1 MPTTPPTSLTR
12 RDFTR
17 LAALTTLTAAVL
29 PHRRLFADPAADN
42 ALANLSLTEASAR
55 LQNRSVTSVQLTQ
68 AVLDRIQIY
77 NPKVNAYIT
86 VLASES
92 LAQAAALDAELKAGH
107 SRGPLH
113 GIPIAM
119 KDNIDTAGIRTTAAS
134 PMFKD
139 RIPTADAAI
148 VEKMRAAGC
157 VLLGK
162 LNLHEF
168 AVGCTGDVSYFGP
181 THNPWALDRVSGG
194 SSAGSGAALAADLC
208 FGALGTDTG
217 GSIRVP
223 ASWCGIVGLKPTV
236 GLVSIR
242 GIIPCSAPLDHCGP
256 MARTVEDAALML
268 NSMTGYDPQDIYSV
282 EHPREDYV
290 QGMRQPVKAFR
301 LGLPQSFYD
310 HIDPAVEPSIRAAIE
325 VLTTLTA
332 GVTSHAPLLSIPPAI
347 GDLGE
352 ADAYHEELVRLY
364 GNNYMPPTRNRM
376 RVTGTPNSG
385 PPSTAAQ
392 SGKAHQ
398 NLATIRRTVDA
409 SFKDFD
415 LAIVPTIRYLPPKIN
430 ASLAQEMA
438 GPARKMK
445 VYEFFEGSSPCGN
458 TSPFDGYGIPAI
470 SLPCGFSKSGMPI
483 GLMIAGPHFSESKVL
498 ALAYAFQQAT
508 DWHKRRPTLTPDM
521 KVPPITEIA
530 ESSEPAE
537 KGADARKPPAGT
549 PAEEKP
555 IETKLPQ

>member
-1 MPTTPPTSLTR
+1 MPTSQPTSFTR

-17 LAALTTLTAAVL
+17 LAALTTFAAAAL
-29 PHRRLFADPAADN
+29 PHRLSAADPAVDDT
-42 ALANLSLTEASAR
+42 LANLSLSEASAR
-55 LQNRSVTSVQLTQ
+55 LHNHTVTSVQLTQ
-68 AVLDRIQIY
+68 AVLDRIKIY

-139 RIPTADAAI
+139 RIPTVDAAI
-148 VEKMRAAGC
+148 VDKMRAAGC

-181 THNPWALDRVSGG
+181 TRNPWALDRVSGG
-194 SSAGSGAALAADLC
+194 SSAGSGAALASDLC

-310 HIDPAVEPSIRAAIE
+310 HVDPEIEPSIQAAIE
-325 VLTTLTA
+325 VLTRLTA
-332 GVTSHAPLLSIPPAI
+332 GVTSHAPLLSVPLTIS
-347 GDLGE
+347 DLGE
-352 ADAYHEELVRLY
+352 PEAYHEELVRQY
-364 GNNYMPPTRNRM
+364 GSNYMAPTRNRM
-376 RVTGTPNSG
+376 RASG
-385 PPSTAAQ
+385 APVNGPAATAAQ
-392 SGKAHQ
+392 SGRAHE
-398 NLATIRRTVDA
+398 NLATMRRIVDA

-438 GPARKMK
+438 GTTRKMK

-470 SLPCGFSKSGMPI
+470 SIPCGFSKSGMPI
-483 GLMIAGPHFSESKVL
+483 GLMIAGPHFQESKVL

-508 DWHKRRPTLTPDM
+508 DWHKRRPNLTPNTP
-521 KVPPITEIA
+521 VPPITEIA
-530 ESSEPAE
+530 ESPEPSA
-537 KGADARKPPAGT
+537 KPDAALKPPAST
-549 PAEEKP
+549 PAEDKP
-555 IETKLPQ
+555 IEIKPPQ